1 MMFMGEYSHT
11 IDTKGR
17 LIIPAKL
24 REQLGET
31 CIMSKSYDN
40 CLAIYP
46 TEVFT
51 AKAMQMMKQPNNKA
65 GVRGLKRQLFANAT
79 ELEFDR
85 QGRILVPAT
94 LREFA
99 KLQKEV
105 MVLGIGDHV
114 EIWNREHWLAYQE
127 DMDDNMEQ
135 LSENMEDFFL

>member
-40 CLAIYP
+40 CLAIYT

-65 GVRGLKRQLFANAT
+65 GVRGLKRQLFANST

>member
-40 CLAIYP
+40 CLAIYT

-65 GVRGLKRQLFANAT
+65 GVRGLNVNFCNAT

>member
-1 MMFMGEYSHT
+1 MMFMGEFSHT

-24 REQLGET
+24 REQLGES
-31 CIMSKSYDN
+31 CIMTKSFDN
-40 CLAIYP
+40 CLAIY
-46 TEVFT
+46 TSEMFA
-51 AKAMQMMKQPNNKA
+51 AKAAALMNQPNGKA
-65 GVRGLKRQLFANAT
+65 GVRGLKRQIFANAT

-94 LREFA
+94 LREYA

-105 MVLGIGDHV
+105 MVIGVADHV
-114 EIWNREHWLAYQE
+114 EIWNREHWMAYQE

-135 LSENMEDFFL
+135 LSENMEDFLL

>member
-40 CLAIYP
+40 CLAIYT

-51 AKAMQMMKQPNNKA
+51 AKAMQMMKQPNNKV

>member
-40 CLAIYP
+40 CLAIYT

-65 GVRGLKRQLFANAT
+65 GVRGLKTSTFCQCHR
-79 ELEFDR
+79 
-85 QGRILVPAT
+85 V
-94 LREFA
+94 
-99 KLQKEV
+99 
-105 MVLGIGDHV
+105 GIRSSRSCFG
-114 EIWNREHWLAYQE
+114 AGYTA
-127 DMDDNMEQ
+127 
-135 LSENMEDFFL
+135 